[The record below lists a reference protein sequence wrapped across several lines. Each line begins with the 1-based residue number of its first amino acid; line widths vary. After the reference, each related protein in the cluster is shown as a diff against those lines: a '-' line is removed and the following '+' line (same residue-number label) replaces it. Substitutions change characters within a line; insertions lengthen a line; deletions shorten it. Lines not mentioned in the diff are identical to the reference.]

1 MSDVILLSGNIQ
13 FKITLDPSVW
23 IFDDRK
29 IEFDKAF
36 DETNEQP
43 EEENENNYTKKMS
56 EQWEKERAYG
66 VNYPPVNESVKRLEK
81 EKILTGTY
89 VMPFAPFVEH
99 AEPDEDAKNVEIV
112 LKDGTSTTYPL
123 SKVKDALLLFAKD
136 GKPLKDDGPV
146 HLYFRDGSNRNDP
159 IKNIAKFIFK

>member
-1 MSDVILLSGNIQ
+1 MSDIIQ
-13 FKITLDPSVW
+13 LTGDIQYKITLDPSVW

-36 DETNEQP
+36 DAVSDKPNEDD
-43 EEENENNYTKKMS
+43 ENNYAKKMS
-56 EQWEKERAYG
+56 AQWEKDRAYG

-89 VMPFAPFVEH
+89 VMPFAPFIEH
-99 AEPDEDAKNVEIV
+99 AEPAEHVKSVEIIQ
-112 LKDGTSTTYPL
+112 KNGTSATYPL
-123 SKVKDALLLFAKD
+123 SKVKEALLLFAKD
-136 GKPLKDDGPV
+136 GKPLREDGPV
-146 HLYFRDGSNRNDP
+146 HLYFRDGSNRSEP